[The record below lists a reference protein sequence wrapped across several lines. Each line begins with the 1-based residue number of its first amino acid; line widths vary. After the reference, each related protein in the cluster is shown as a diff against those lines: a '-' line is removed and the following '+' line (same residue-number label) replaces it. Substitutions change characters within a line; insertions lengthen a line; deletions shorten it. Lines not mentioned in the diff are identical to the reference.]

1 MNPSIERWIAE
12 FFASIDR
19 MDAEIFAAHFAG
31 DGAFRFAN
39 QPPLVGSAAI
49 AAGARAIFGMLE
61 AIRHE
66 VPKHWLIDGDLLV
79 EGMVHYHRASDGRH
93 FAFPF
98 LSVFEFQGNAPGPI
112 QAYRVYVDSHELFL
126 PAGA

>member
-19 MDAEIFAAHFAG
+19 MDADGFAG
-31 DGAFRFAN
+31 RFADDGAFRFAN
-39 QPPLVGSAAI
+39 QPPLVGPAPI
-49 AAGARAIFGMLE
+49 AAGASAIFGMLE

-66 VPKHWLIDGDLLV
+66 VVKHWLADGDLLV
-79 EGMVHYHRASDGRH
+79 EGMVHYHRAVDDRR

-98 LSVFEFQGNAPGPI
+98 LSVFEFEDTAAGPI
-112 QAYRVYVDSHELFL
+112 QAYRVFVDSHELFL
-126 PAGA
+126 PPSA